1 MALKLKG
8 STSGFVAIDAP
19 SVAGNNTLI
28 LPENTGSAHQILAND
43 ITAGVTTFT
52 QITVSRNGD
61 LTVPGTISI
70 GGTLTY
76 EDVTNVD
83 SVGVVTARGLS
94 IFGNTT
100 GLNVASG
107 ISTFQ
112 AISLSGN
119 TTGLN
124 VSGIGTFT
132 DSTGNVRIDLHST
145 GSGTGSQIKL
155 HNDHATA
162 YVGQAGDTTGDF
174 LIYNESNTNIRFFT
188 NGNNERV
195 RIDSSGN
202 LAQGTG
208 TPTTPDGSNAD
219 NSNNGLVFTMYG
231 DSPAINLI
239 HNTTG
244 GSAASDDYSAINF
257 GRNGSSSNP
266 YRAVIGYKQDGD
278 ALHINAQGSIKF
290 DVGGNIAS
298 GEVMRITNGKVLIGT
313 TTEGHADSDELTIS
327 GTRCGMTIR
336 SANDDYGNIF
346 FSDTTSGTGEYAGAV
361 QYYHSS
367 NQLNFKT
374 NSIDRVSIASDG
386 KTFITRTHSSS
397 DTGNHPCLDLDTYSN
412 DGSPQ
417 AAMATGID
425 FNVEGVHKKRL
436 AVTYADSSAGTG
448 DWIFYRDQGNN
459 IGMKI
464 SAGGAV
470 SRPANPNFCARHS
483 GSSTAY
489 SAQDIVIYNSVAN
502 NFRKWDIGGDYN
514 TSTGKFTCPV
524 DGIYYFEAQVMSI
537 GWNNGD
543 YVQDLIFLNSSQG
556 NISYPRQRRS
566 YFTTDQEANGYL
578 TQSVAGQV
586 QLSAGQT
593 VWIVIQRACSVGS
606 ESFSYFTG
614 WLVQ

>member
-76 EDVTNVD
+76 EDVTSVD

-100 GLNVASG
+100 GLQVASG

-313 TTEGHADSDELTIS
+313 TTEGHADGDELTIS

-459 IGMKI
+459 VGLRI
-464 SAGGAV
+464 SAAGYV
-470 SRPANPNFCARHS
+470 TKPANAYFRATSSTSQNVTSGSGTVINYASEVTDTGGNYDASNSTYTAPVAGVYMFTFNYFAIPTDKFARAMLQKSTNGGSSYSMIHR
-483 GSSTAY
+483 GDRVSSTAN
-489 SAQDIVIYNSVAN
+489 YNACTNVAIISLN
-502 NFRKWDIGGDYN
+502 AADKVRVVYEEGELHVNTNYN
-514 TSTGKFTCPV
+514 
-524 DGIYYFEAQVMSI
+524 YFQ
-537 GWNNGD
+537 
-543 YVQDLIFLNSSQG
+543 
-556 NISYPRQRRS
+556 
-566 YFTTDQEANGYL
+566 GYL
-578 TQSVAGQV
+578 
-586 QLSAGQT
+586 
-593 VWIVIQRACSVGS
+593 VG
-606 ESFSYFTG
+606 
-614 WLVQ
+614 

>member
-52 QITVSRNGD
+52 QVTVSRNGD

-76 EDVTNVD
+76 EDVTSVD

-100 GLNVASG
+100 GLQVASG

-257 GRNGSSSNP
+257 GRNGSASNP

-313 TTEGHADSDELTIS
+313 TTEGHADGDELTIS

-459 IGMKI
+459 VGLRI
-464 SAGGAV
+464 SAAGYV
-470 SRPANPNFCARHS
+470 TKPANAYFRATSSTSQNVTSGSGTVINYASEVTDTGGNYDASNSTYTAPVAGVYMFTFNYFAIPTDKFARAMLQKSTNGGSSYSMIHR
-483 GSSTAY
+483 GDRVSSTAN
-489 SAQDIVIYNSVAN
+489 YNACTNVAIISLN
-502 NFRKWDIGGDYN
+502 AADKVRVVYEEGELHVNTNYN
-514 TSTGKFTCPV
+514 
-524 DGIYYFEAQVMSI
+524 YFQ
-537 GWNNGD
+537 
-543 YVQDLIFLNSSQG
+543 
-556 NISYPRQRRS
+556 
-566 YFTTDQEANGYL
+566 GYL
-578 TQSVAGQV
+578 
-586 QLSAGQT
+586 
-593 VWIVIQRACSVGS
+593 VG
-606 ESFSYFTG
+606 
-614 WLVQ
+614 

>member
-1 MALKLKG
+1 M
-8 STSGFVAIDAP
+8 
-19 SVAGNNTLI
+19 
-28 LPENTGSAHQILAND
+28 
-43 ITAGVTTFT
+43 
-52 QITVSRNGD
+52 
-61 LTVPGTISI
+61 
-70 GGTLTY
+70 
-76 EDVTNVD
+76 
-83 SVGVVTARGLS
+83 
-94 IFGNTT
+94 
-100 GLNVASG
+100 
-107 ISTFQ
+107 
-112 AISLSGN
+112 
-119 TTGLN
+119 N

-313 TTEGHADSDELTIS
+313 TTEGHADGDELTIS

-459 IGMKI
+459 VGLKI
-464 SAGGAV
+464 SAAGYV
-470 SRPANPNFCARHS
+470 TKPANAYFRATSSTSQNVTSGSGTVINYASEVTDTGGNYDASNSTYTAPVAGVYMFTFNYFAIPTDKFARAMLQKSTNGGSSYSMIHR
-483 GSSTAY
+483 GDRVSSTAN
-489 SAQDIVIYNSVAN
+489 YNACTNVAIISLN
-502 NFRKWDIGGDYN
+502 AADKVRVVYEEGELHVNTNYN
-514 TSTGKFTCPV
+514 
-524 DGIYYFEAQVMSI
+524 YFQ
-537 GWNNGD
+537 
-543 YVQDLIFLNSSQG
+543 
-556 NISYPRQRRS
+556 
-566 YFTTDQEANGYL
+566 GYL
-578 TQSVAGQV
+578 
-586 QLSAGQT
+586 
-593 VWIVIQRACSVGS
+593 VG
-606 ESFSYFTG
+606 
-614 WLVQ
+614 

>member
-28 LPENTGSAHQILAND
+28 LHENTGSAHQILAND

-76 EDVTNVD
+76 EDVTSVD

-100 GLNVASG
+100 GLQVASG

-202 LAQGTG
+202 LAQGTA
-208 TPTTPDGSNAD
+208 TPTTPDSSNAD

-459 IGMKI
+459 VGLRI
-464 SAGGAV
+464 SAAGYV
-470 SRPANPNFCARHS
+470 TKPANAYFRATSSTSQNVTSGSGTVINYASEVTDTGGNYDASNSTYTAPVAGVYMFTFNYFAIPTDKFARAMLQKSTNGGSSYSMIHR
-483 GSSTAY
+483 GDRVSSTAN
-489 SAQDIVIYNSVAN
+489 YNACTNVAIISLN
-502 NFRKWDIGGDYN
+502 AADKVRVVYEEGELHVNTNYN
-514 TSTGKFTCPV
+514 
-524 DGIYYFEAQVMSI
+524 YFQ
-537 GWNNGD
+537 
-543 YVQDLIFLNSSQG
+543 
-556 NISYPRQRRS
+556 
-566 YFTTDQEANGYL
+566 GYL
-578 TQSVAGQV
+578 
-586 QLSAGQT
+586 
-593 VWIVIQRACSVGS
+593 VG
-606 ESFSYFTG
+606 
-614 WLVQ
+614 

>member
-76 EDVTNVD
+76 EDVTSVD

-100 GLNVASG
+100 GLQVASG

-313 TTEGHADSDELTIS
+313 TTEGHADGDELTIS

-459 IGMKI
+459 VGLKI
-464 SAGGAV
+464 SAAGYV
-470 SRPANPNFCARHS
+470 TKPANAYFRATSSTSQNVTSGSGTVINYASEVTDTGGNYDASNSTYTAPVAGVYMFTFNYFAIPTDKFARAMLQKSTNGGSSYSMIHR
-483 GSSTAY
+483 GDRVSSTAN
-489 SAQDIVIYNSVAN
+489 YNACTNVAIISLN
-502 NFRKWDIGGDYN
+502 AADKVRVVYEEGELHVNTNYN
-514 TSTGKFTCPV
+514 
-524 DGIYYFEAQVMSI
+524 YFQ
-537 GWNNGD
+537 
-543 YVQDLIFLNSSQG
+543 
-556 NISYPRQRRS
+556 
-566 YFTTDQEANGYL
+566 GYL
-578 TQSVAGQV
+578 
-586 QLSAGQT
+586 
-593 VWIVIQRACSVGS
+593 VG
-606 ESFSYFTG
+606 
-614 WLVQ
+614 